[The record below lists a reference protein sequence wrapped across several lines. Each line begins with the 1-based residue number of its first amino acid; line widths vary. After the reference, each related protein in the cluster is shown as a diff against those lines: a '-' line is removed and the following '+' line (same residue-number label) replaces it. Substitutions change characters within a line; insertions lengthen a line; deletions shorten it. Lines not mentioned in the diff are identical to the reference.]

1 MNRCSH
7 RIYLTLVIHQFVN
20 DDRQSGLE
28 RQEAA
33 VLETQELVPHKLPG
47 QVQELQELLERVS
60 QEQVQEV
67 QVPQEQVRLLEA
79 EQQLVLPVLLA
90 LLVLLVLLEFP
101 EQAPQELQA
110 RLLMAEVEQLLVL
123 LAHQEQK
130 LEDQLAQEAA
140 VALSTVR
147 EFQAP
152 GPLAMAVARLR
163 NCHFRAESG
172 LEVVEEQ

>member
-28 RQEAA
+28 RQEAV

-47 QVQELQELLERVS
+47 QVQELLERVS

-79 EQQLVLPVLLA
+79 EQQLVLPVLL
-90 LLVLLVLLEFP
+90 VLLEFP

-123 LAHQEQK
+123 LAQQEQK

-152 GPLAMAVARLR
+152 GLLAMPVARLR
-163 NCHFRAESG
+163 NCHFRAGSG
-172 LEVVEEQ
+172 LEVVKEEQ

>member
-28 RQEAA
+28 LQEAV

-47 QVQELQELLERVS
+47 QVQELQELQELLERVS

-67 QVPQEQVRLLEA
+67 QVQLEQVPQEQVRLLEV

-90 LLVLLVLLEFP
+90 LPVLLVLLEFP

-110 RLLMAEVEQLLVL
+110 RLAQ
-123 LAHQEQK
+123 QEQK

-140 VALSTVR
+140 AALSTVR

-163 NCHFRAESG
+163 NCHFRAGSG
-172 LEVVEEQ
+172 LEVVKEEQ